1 MRPEISILASLHL
14 AFVLLSVLP
23 GESRFLDHYHSLTN
37 TIQQWRMFYSAY
49 TYRSREFTVK
59 VDNGVAFRPVPPR
72 YLEKDGRK
80 LPVRIANHLGRLA
93 NPGNE
98 TAQRVWIESLAGEVE
113 KAGGRSYVVE
123 DRSLRVRNFHYS
135 RRDGVLF
142 KEFVEELGPF
152 PAEK

>member
-14 AFVLLSVLP
+14 VFVLLSVLP
-23 GESRFLDHYHSLTN
+23 GESRFLQHYHSLTN

-59 VDNGVAFRPVPPR
+59 VDNGETFRPVPPR

-98 TAQRVWIESLAGEVE
+98 TARRVWIESLAGEAE
-113 KAGGRSYVVE
+113 KSGGRSYVVE

-135 RRDGVLF
+135 RRDGVPF

-152 PAEK
+152 SAER